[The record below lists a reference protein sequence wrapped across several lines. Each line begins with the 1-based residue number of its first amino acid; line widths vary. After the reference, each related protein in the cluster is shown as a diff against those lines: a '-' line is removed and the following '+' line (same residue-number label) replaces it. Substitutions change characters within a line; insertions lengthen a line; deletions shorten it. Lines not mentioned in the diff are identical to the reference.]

1 VQYKGCG
8 PETPTFVISATVT
21 SFYLPLAIMTVMY
34 ALTVRAL
41 QQQLKEQR
49 RMTVTNSGRSR
60 SAGLYNA
67 FRADTFYASANS
79 SYGRKHNVFGLSVR
93 PLSVHAYFA

>member
-1 VQYKGCG
+1 MMAMVQYKGCG

-41 QQQLKEQR
+41 QQQLREQR
-49 RMTVTNSGRSR
+49 RMTVTNCGRSR
-60 SAGLYNA
+60 SRSTGKGVVY
-67 FRADTFYASANS
+67 
-79 SYGRKHNVFGLSVR
+79 HNGG
-93 PLSVHAYFA
+93 

>member
-1 VQYKGCG
+1 
-8 PETPTFVISATVT
+8 VISATVT

-60 SAGLYNA
+60 SSGLYGA
-67 FRADTFYASANS
+67 FYADIFYASANNHHHHHHHHHQNA
-79 SYGRKHNVFGLSVR
+79 GFRVAHNNELLLGHFT
-93 PLSVHAYFA
+93 

>member
-1 VQYKGCG
+1 
-8 PETPTFVISATVT
+8 
-21 SFYLPLAIMTVMY
+21 MTVMY